1 MVLAPNLSRDVT
13 LREAY
18 AAGSSVLM
26 ASLNSVLVTSG
37 DTTILPQIP
46 NTVLRALPTLDLLSC
61 LAHTLEALGNFV
73 LPYLT

>member
-1 MVLAPNLSRDVT
+1 MVPAPNLSRDVT
-13 LREAY
+13 LWGAY
-18 AAGSSVLM
+18 AGSSVLM
-26 ASLNSVLVTSG
+26 ASLISVLVSYW
-37 DTTILPQIP
+37 DTTMVPQIP